1 MTLSTEQQEL
11 LSAYLDNEVSE
22 TERVEADRLLE
33 QPEAKA
39 FVAALE
45 STRSLL
51 RDFGV
56 VPAPADFR
64 AGVLSALEGDFADT
78 SRPSSDAEL
87 APVHQLPTTSW
98 ATPVIA
104 IAASLV
110 VALGL
115 VFGPGLVEEAP
126 QPPTGSVIARE
137 ACDETVAGLS
147 DGKLEATRRG
157 SKELLRDK
165 GDARKRSGN
174 IEGLA
179 QAELKKDL
187 ENFDGFPE
195 AKFKATGGRLE
206 REQDGRDADANAMP
220 ASDEAA
226 AADVPERRY
235 GKPVDALK
243 SPELPGAPPEAEV
256 EEEVSPDGA
265 RGMDPRAPT
274 PRRREVRGEVP
285 EAKSSAGGWGGGD
298 RKKSKG
304 RTGRGEGRG
313 EDEGELDDRAPE
325 SGSKS
330 TSDQPAPEPEPSEVL
345 DAEDDVKGDLER
357 RKADLGRGK
366 DQPAEISLVV
376 SRDKDAITLF
386 AHNDLVR
393 VSNLFGKV
401 RLIEDEAND
410 DATAEAGEGLDLTQ
424 FDGIEVE
431 LDKEDLA
438 DLLAALKRLSEDQNY
453 GKLVVPE
460 DLKAEVKRATIR
472 SDNYTGHSAEK
483 KNDKTNKG
491 AQPEKARADESKTR
505 RGAAGYLPARLLK
518 RFADDKSKKVAEP
531 AKEAERTVEKI
542 KVLIRLR

>member
-1 MTLSTEQQEL
+1 MTLNKEQQEL
-11 LSAYLDNEVSE
+11 LSAYLDDEVSE

-51 RDFGV
+51 RDFGA

-104 IAASLV
+104 IAASLL

-126 QPPTGSVIARE
+126 QPPTGSAIARE

-147 DGKLEATRRG
+147 DGKLEATRRVPE
-157 SKELLRDK
+157 ELLRDK
-165 GDARKRSGN
+165 GGARKRSGN
-174 IEGLA
+174 LEGLA
-179 QAELKKDL
+179 QAESKKDL

-195 AKFKATGGRLE
+195 AKFKATGGKLE
-206 REQDGRDADANAMP
+206 REQGGRDADANAMP

-226 AADVPERRY
+226 AADVPERPY

-256 EEEVSPDGA
+256 KEVAPEGV
-265 RGMDPRAPT
+265 RGIDPRAPT
-274 PRRREVRGEVP
+274 PRRRKVRGEVP
-285 EAKSSAGGWGGGD
+285 EAESPVGGWGGGD

-304 RTGRGEGRG
+304 RTGRGEALG
-313 EDEGELDDRAPE
+313 EDEGELDDRTRE

-330 TSDQPAPEPEPSEVL
+330 PSDQPAPEPEPSEVL
-345 DAEDDVKGDLER
+345 DAEDDADGDLER
-357 RKADLGRGK
+357 RWADLGRGK

-410 DATAEAGEGLDLTQ
+410 DATPEAGEGLDLTQ

-491 AQPEKARADESKTR
+491 AQPQKARADETQTR

-518 RFADDKSKKVAEP
+518 RFADNKSKKVAEP
-531 AKEAERTVEKI
+531 AEEAERTVEKI